1 MRSDR
6 GQLPLNSRFGLDQR
20 GSVLVIAL
28 LVMLAVTILGVMSI
42 QTSAVELQIAGSE
55 RRMREAFYLAEAAAV
70 EGVQRL
76 LNAESSDMNERHL
89 TWHHFQKDIEAQ
101 SIDFRDP
108 LDWDVDQVAPD
119 NGISASVGE
128 DVFIAAV
135 EWRVATGS
143 SLISTESRL
152 YVNRIYGLCTKNN
165 ADTLIEIGYKSRY

>member
-1 MRSDR
+1 MRSDK
-6 GQLPLNSRFGLDQR
+6 GQIPLNSRFGSDPR
-20 GSVLVIAL
+20 GSILVIVL
-28 LVMLAVTILGVMSI
+28 LVMLAVTILGVLSI
-42 QTSAVELQIAGSE
+42 HTSAVELQIAGTE

-76 LNAESSDMNERHL
+76 VNAESTDMNERYL
-89 TWHHFQKDIEAQ
+89 AWHHSQKDIEAK

-108 LDWDVDQVAPD
+108 LDWDVDRIAPD
-119 NGISASVGE
+119 NGIFATVGE

-152 YVNRIYGLCTKNN
+152 YVNRVYGLCSKNN